1 MNPQHKNSTLDMFPL
16 TLDALTLRLDRFF
29 FNGTDVFT
37 VGGGG
42 EVYVFGH
49 ELSLN
54 IKIYKIWP

>member
-42 EVYVFGH
+42 GVCFRPWVEFKH
-49 ELSLN
+49 KN
-54 IKIYKIWP
+54 I